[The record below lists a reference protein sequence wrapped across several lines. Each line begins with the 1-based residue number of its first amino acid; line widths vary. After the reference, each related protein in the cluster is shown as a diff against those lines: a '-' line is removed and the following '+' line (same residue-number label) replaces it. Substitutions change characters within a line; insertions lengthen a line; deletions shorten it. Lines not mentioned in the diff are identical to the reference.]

1 MSEEKRESKIN
12 ESYRI
17 TYREYSTRTY
27 EVRAKDEDEVDNCC
41 PDELE
46 ILYDDTQWDD
56 SERDYVTRF
65 LSDNEN
71 KDRLALHKLW
81 KDGDPKGE
89 QFYVKEAQIER
100 DNFSITS
107 EHHGA
112 VFEECRF
119 FDVAFEG
126 VDFSKI
132 EFIGCNFSEH
142 SNLKDCKG
150 LEEKEMSKPGDLWF
164 YKNQSWNHF
173 EKKYVTRLSPVI
185 IKKWKV
191 LRYGMK
197 CLKVDFEGVMDGKT
211 TFGCY
216 NSLQKEAT
224 L

>member
-1 MSEEKRESKIN
+1 MSEEKRESKID

-56 SERDYVTRF
+56 SERDEVTRF

-119 FDVAFEG
+119 FDVPFEG

-150 LEEKEMSKPGDLWF
+150 LEEKEMAKPGDLWF
-164 YKNQSWNHF
+164 YKNQSWNHE

-216 NSLQKEAT
+216 NSLQKDAI